1 MCRERHKKREID
13 IEEDKYRDREDDDKG
28 SKREKKIDTQREGMI
43 RVGKERR

>member
-13 IEEDKYRDREDDDKG
+13 IEEDKYRDREDDKG